1 MPIQIRQ
8 ITSLRSVMQRIAEY
22 ETRFN
27 MSSTAFSSDDAA
39 RATVPEFD
47 AIEWNFLLMQMNTMK
62 EDDTWNPR
70 VFMSDCKSHTGAVD
84 TGAMYESVAA

>member
-8 ITSLRSVMQRIAEY
+8 ITSLRSVKERIAEY

-27 MSSTAFSSDDAA
+27 MSSDAFASDERVRAA
-39 RATVPEFD
+39 VPEFD
-47 AIEWNFLLMQMNTMK
+47 AIEWDFLLMQANAME
-62 EDDTWNPR
+62 EDDAWNPKI
-70 VFMSDCKSHTGAVD
+70 FMSDCKSHTGAVD